1 MTIPSLN
8 TSLKSYKPSVESKP
22 SMYQFYKNEYTTL
35 TFGEYAGRPSD
46 FIDFHKSDLVYFL
59 SDGWKVASVLAK
71 GEGGKWTVEARS
83 VSSNQGSEKQSSS
96 SRSSSASSGVD
107 GDDSAASKSESA
119 SSSVGAASSSGV
131 GATANTQEGG
141 PYWFAW
147 SKIRLVRKRLQGDRI
162 ADYMLDR
169 LVASYNEGR
178 KINSDRYDE
187 ICRVYAAM
195 LSSTQ
200 TVVSGSGV
208 GVGLEVKFYDMEL
221 SLIER
226 MRAIA
231 LPSVE
236 ELEDITARVDARAAQ
251 WLASR
256 EADINREFDAKI
268 EQSRSQM
275 VANGTYNSVVWPS
288 VMAGIE
294 KERQYALSNLASAIG
309 ELESAVAQIKEGA
322 FAQKMSRVEMA
333 QKMEATIAEMRSN
346 INQARVKVISEV
358 TNNKVNLATLRNNA
372 ATALAKFME
381 ERTDDYP
388 DLETILEVVT
398 RLDNQSADPGGGL
411 NDIGAGHNTQ
421 TVLPDPTLPDVAI
434 PELPAVELP
443 SLPQQ

>member
-1 MTIPSLN
+1 MTIPSIS
-8 TSLKSYKPSVESKP
+8 TSPKSYKPAVESKP
-22 SMYQFYKNEYTTL
+22 SMYQFYKNEYMTL

-59 SDGWKVASVLAK
+59 SDGWKVDSVLSK

-83 VSSNQGSEKQSSS
+83 VSSNQGKESQSSS
-96 SRSSSASSGVD
+96 SESSSSSAGVD
-107 GDDSAASKSESA
+107 GDDSAANTSTGT
-119 SSSVGAASSSGV
+119 SSSSGSAASAGV

-147 SKIRLVRKRLQGDRI
+147 SKIRLVRKRLQGDKI

-169 LVASYNEGR
+169 LIASYNEGR

-187 ICRVYAAM
+187 ICRVLAAM

-200 TVVSGSGV
+200 TVVSDSD
-208 GVGLEVKFYDMEL
+208 VGLGIDDKFYYIEQTL
-221 SLIER
+221 SDR

-231 LPSVE
+231 LPSIE
-236 ELEDITARVDARAAQ
+236 EVEDITARVDARAAQ

-256 EADINREFDAKI
+256 EADINRQFDARL
-268 EQSRSQM
+268 EQSKVQM

-294 KERQYALSNLASAIG
+294 KERQYALSNLASAMG
-309 ELESAVAQIKEGA
+309 ELESAIAQIKEGA
-322 FAQKMSRVEMA
+322 YAQKMSRVELA
-333 QKMEATIAEMRSN
+333 QKIETTIAEMSSN
-346 INQARVKVISEV
+346 LNQARLKVVSEV
-358 TNNKVNLATLRNNA
+358 VNNKVNLATLRNNA

-381 ERTDDYP
+381 ERSDEYP

-411 NDIGAGHNTQ
+411 NDTGAGHNTQ
-421 TVLPDPTLPDVAI
+421 TLLPNPILPEMVI
-434 PELPAVELP
+434 PELPN
-443 SLPQQ
+443 Q